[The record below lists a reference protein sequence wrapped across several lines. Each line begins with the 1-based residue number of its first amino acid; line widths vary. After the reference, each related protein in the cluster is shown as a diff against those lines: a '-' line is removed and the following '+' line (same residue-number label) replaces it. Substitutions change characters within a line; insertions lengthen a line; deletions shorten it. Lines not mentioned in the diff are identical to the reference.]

1 MIYLCSRAKTQ
12 RVKIDFC
19 IRPNLLLKNLFINKT
34 LAQLTKQTKCTPP
47 TQPKNFPGG
56 PKSINGI
63 LPKILQKSA
72 CKQKTDTSKNILYC
86 TKTHTHSFE
95 LRKIG
100 KQKLSKR
107 KYNTQKMGIKFLFLL
122 LFYENILNIKSVIN
136 KYEKNP

>member
-47 TQPKNFPGG
+47 LHPKKFPRGSRKVLMEYCRKFCRKAHANKKQTQ
-56 PKSINGI
+56 
-63 LPKILQKSA
+63 A
-72 CKQKTDTSKNILYC
+72 KTSYTAQ
-86 TKTHTHSFE
+86 THSFE

-122 LFYENILNIKSVIN
+122 LFYAAVAVC
-136 KYEKNP
+136 